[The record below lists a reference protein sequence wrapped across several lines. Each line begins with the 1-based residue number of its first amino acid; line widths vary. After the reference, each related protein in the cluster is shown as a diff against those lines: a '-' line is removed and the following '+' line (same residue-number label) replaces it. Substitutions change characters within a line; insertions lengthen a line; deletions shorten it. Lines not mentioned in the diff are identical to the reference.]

1 MGSVPEAEP
10 VTISFRPRQLSK
22 QPSLDV
28 TCCRRRNWDYIHI
41 VFLVFWS
48 CVNITVFYVTYQY
61 YKHEA
66 KFFYLRDMLGVSLCL
81 SRGSASVLN
90 LNSAA
95 IFLPMCRTLLVKFR
109 GTKMTKRFIRRGIDR
124 GHFIHVVCASF
135 LLMATVVHVVAHIC
149 NAIHFSTNFN
159 EEFSEV
165 NVATF
170 KGENPCKLI
179 LTTLAGVSG
188 ILMVLLLVM
197 ISLLSVPTI
206 RKHSFQLFWYV
217 HHCFPVYY
225 LLLLSHS
232 LGGLLKE
239 QCNVQ
244 THVPGCTMDVGAI
257 PEPVWGKEDMIFTEN
272 STSCIETPKFIPH
285 RSETW
290 CYVLIPI
297 LIYLADKVW
306 RNLQSRYP
314 VIVQSVIFHPA
325 DVVELEFEKE
335 KFKASPGQYILLM
348 CDKVSHIEWHPFT
361 LTRCPT
367 KCNPTF
373 TIHIRVKGDWTSAV
387 KELLL
392 EQRHRNIEA
401 AATSIP
407 RFFVDGPFGGS
418 SQDVFKYNTS
428 VCIAGGV
435 GITPFAAVLNELRMR
450 ASLGNLKLRSLYLI
464 WICRQVDCFQW
475 FAEMITDLYWKLWR
489 ENCPD
494 VLNVRLFLTG
504 NSTPN
509 LSTLPKFLLKRV
521 SLGRPEMK
529 TIFQEIAKCQ
539 TKCNNIGV
547 FVCGSSKLSTRV
559 YQLCRSCSTKDTKFF
574 FNEDNFA

>member
-1 MGSVPEAEP
+1 
-10 VTISFRPRQLSK
+10 
-22 QPSLDV
+22 
-28 TCCRRRNWDYIHI
+28 
-41 VFLVFWS
+41 VFWS

-257 PEPVWGKEDMIFTEN
+257 PEPVWDM
-272 STSCIETPKFIPH
+272 
-285 RSETW
+285 
-290 CYVLIPI
+290 VLRINTI

-373 TIHIRVKGDWTSAV
+373 TIHIRVKGDWTCKFMMCV
-387 KELLL
+387 ELVT
-392 EQRHRNIEA
+392 I
-401 AATSIP
+401 

-539 TKCNNIGV
+539 TK
-547 FVCGSSKLSTRV
+547 
-559 YQLCRSCSTKDTKFF
+559 
-574 FNEDNFA
+574 